1 MSTTTTDTTT
11 MNGTA
16 EKVDEA
22 RRHLDKCQAD
32 LTKHRA
38 ELDETQARVEELERD
53 ASGVTAKQYSD
64 AKNKADYLRASL
76 GGKLRAVNDARSEL
90 QRATVEDVL
99 HKVHGD
105 ADGRWGIGR
114 LKDARTELRAA
125 ADKVVQIIGEYN
137 KGRHLAFS
145 DLTRAGITVDNA
157 DPFVATF
164 ASPSAGVGDH
174 DRLTVMGEE
183 IPPFALWPDLCG
195 VANDA
200 LASAD
205 SLDRLTLDSPARRR

>member
-1 MSTTTTDTTT
+1 MTTVTTDTTT
-11 MNGTA
+11 TDDTA

-22 RRHLDKCQAD
+22 RRHLDKCEAD
-32 LTKHRA
+32 LTEHRA
-38 ELDETQARVEELERD
+38 ELDEAQARVEELELD
-53 ASGVTAKQYSD
+53 ASDVTPKQYSD

-76 GGKLRAVNDARSEL
+76 GGKLRAVDDAKSEL

-105 ADGRWGIGR
+105 TEGRWGIGR
-114 LKDARTELRAA
+114 LKDARAELRAA
-125 ADKVVQIIGEYN
+125 ADKVVQIIDEHN
-137 KGRHLAFS
+137 EGRRQAFS
-145 DLTRAGITVDNA
+145 DLLRAGITDENA
-157 DPFVATF
+157 DPFIATF
-164 ASPSAGVGDH
+164 AHPRRGVGDY

-195 VANDA
+195 TANDA

-205 SLDRLTLDSPARRR
+205 SLNRLTLDSPARRR